1 MGKSTVADEV
11 IKDAK
16 KLAKNYEEQLVEKKK
31 IKLQDIDYAIDKL
44 KLKKQ
49 EYLKDKISLLVKT
62 DTSRTNLEIKR
73 KRLKMEQDVLGEI
86 FENARSKLDN
96 IELEK
101 RNIILKKLTSVAELE
116 YIFSNKKDEK
126 YVRNLIGEKYKGNI
140 NILGGISTGDSTGK
154 IKEDFTFEAI
164 LDYVFENNLKEIRD
178 ILFGDVEYGFK
189 CSIL

>member
-96 IELEK
+96 VELEK

-154 IKEDFTFEAI
+154 IKEDFTFESI

>member
-16 KLAKNYEEQLVEKKK
+16 KLAKNYEEQLGEKKK

>member
-154 IKEDFTFEAI
+154 IKEDFTFESI

>member
-16 KLAKNYEEQLVEKKK
+16 KLAKNYEKQLVEKKK

>member
-1 MGKSTVADEV
+1 MGKSTVADAV

-16 KLAKNYEEQLVEKKK
+16 KLAKDYEEQLGEKKK
-31 IKLQDIDYAIDKL
+31 IKLQDIDYALDTL

-73 KRLKMEQDVLGEI
+73 KRLKMEQDVLEEI
-86 FENARSKLDN
+86 FEKAKSRLDN

-101 RNIILKKLTSVAELE
+101 RNNILKKLTSIAELE

-126 YVRNLIGEKYKGNI
+126 YVRNLVGENYKGNI
-140 NILGGISTGDSTGK
+140 NILGGISTGDLTGK

-164 LDYVFENNLKEIRD
+164 LVYVFENNLKEIRD
-178 ILFGDVEYGFK
+178 ILFGEVEYGFK

>member
-16 KLAKNYEEQLVEKKK
+16 KLAKNYEEQLGEKKK

-73 KRLKMEQDVLGEI
+73 KRLKMEQDVLEEI

-116 YIFSNKKDEK
+116 YIFSNIKDEK

>member
-16 KLAKNYEEQLVEKKK
+16 KLAKNYEEQLGEKKK

-73 KRLKMEQDVLGEI
+73 KRLKMEQDVLEEI

-154 IKEDFTFEAI
+154 IKEDFTFESI

>member
-11 IKDAK
+11 IKYAK
-16 KLAKNYEEQLVEKKK
+16 KIAKNYEKQLVEKKK

-73 KRLKMEQDVLGEI
+73 KRLKMEQDVLEEI

-116 YIFSNKKDEK
+116 YIFSNIKDEK

-164 LDYVFENNLKEIRD
+164 LDYVFENKLKEIRD

>member
-73 KRLKMEQDVLGEI
+73 KRLKMEQDVLEEI

-96 IELEK
+96 VELEK

-154 IKEDFTFEAI
+154 IKEDFTFESI

>member
-16 KLAKNYEEQLVEKKK
+16 KLAKNYEEQLGEKKK

-73 KRLKMEQDVLGEI
+73 KRLKMEQDVLEEI